1 MRIAC
6 IIMAHK
12 EPRQLERFIRTF
24 QHEGFDFYLHIDR
37 KTDAASFRH
46 LENLPGVYLIKKT
59 ISIHWASYNFFRAI
73 VLSLQEAVSSG
84 KKYDYVS
91 VMSGQDYLLRPAK
104 EWFDYLSEN
113 NGKNFICYE
122 DDGEWWKHA
131 ISRIRKYHLTNW
143 GFRGRYRLQNILN
156 AVLPERKFPLPF
168 RLYGGP
174 RAMCMTITRPAAEYV
189 IRFLK
194 EDKQLRRF
202 LRFTW
207 GPDEFV
213 FPTVLMNSAFRS
225 SIVNENFYYIDWT
238 KGGVNPK
245 TFTSADYEALVAS
258 GKFLA
263 RKFDI
268 TLDSGILDR
277 LDRQRD
283 HLGSV

>member
-12 EPRQLERFIRTF
+12 DPRQLERFIRTF
-24 QHEGFDFYLHIDR
+24 QQEGFDFYLHIDR
-37 KTDAASFRH
+37 KSDVAPFRF
-46 LENLPGVYLIKKT
+46 LENLQGVQLIKNR
-59 ISIHWASYNFFRAI
+59 IPIRWASYNFFRAI
-73 VLSLQEAVSSG
+73 TLALTEALSSG

-104 EWFDYLSEN
+104 EWFDYLSAN
-113 NGKNFICYE
+113 DGKNFICYE

-131 ISRIRKYHLTNW
+131 ITRIRKYHLTNW

-156 AVLPERKFPLPF
+156 ALLPARKFPLPY

-194 EDKQLRRF
+194 EDRQLRRF

-213 FPTVLMNSAFRS
+213 FPTVLMNSEFRS
-225 SIVNENFYYIDWT
+225 SIVNDNFYYIDWT
-238 KGGVNPK
+238 QGGVNPK
-245 TFTSADYEALVAS
+245 TFTSADYEALKAS

-268 TLDSGILDR
+268 TLDSKILDR
-277 LDRQRD
+277 LDRERGY
-283 HLGSV
+283 LGSD